1 MEKSQIV
8 YQRNNDYIFRKIVN
22 ETILVPIQ
30 QDVSDMDG
38 IYAMNDVASTLW
50 DRLENPATSQEL
62 AQALLE
68 EYDAPREVIAQDV
81 ERFLEDLLNIGALK
95 VI

>member
-81 ERFLEDLLNIGALK
+81 ERFLKDLLNIGALK